1 MLGLTFW
8 KYALGE
14 KIDETRRG
22 GLNARL
28 GRQRKL
34 KIFVL
39 IGAAIAAAAIVI
51 GLPVVGLSVYLL
63 TTLPFI
69 LFAS

>member
-8 KYALGE
+8 KYVLGE
-14 KIDETRRG
+14 RTGETQCDQ
-22 GLNARL
+22 LNVRI

-34 KIFVL
+34 KTLVL
-39 IGAAIAAAAIVI
+39 IGAAITIAAIVI